1 MPRAVLV
8 LDASLTLSWFFK
20 DERTPGAD
28 AVLTEITENGAV
40 VPALW
45 RLEVAN
51 ALQMAVRRKRIDA
64 AFRDSA
70 LTQLSRLSISA
81 DADTDAYA
89 WTLILQLADR
99 FQLTLYMQPI
109 WSWPAAVGCR
119 SPRLTG
125 NCGMLRRLLGFPCL
139 ALIQPIKRHGSM
151 AVKAVALNRC
161 AIVRCEGA
169 PG

>member
-1 MPRAVLV
+1 MSLV

-28 AVLTEITENGAV
+28 AVLTEVTEKGAI

-64 AFRDSA
+64 AFRDLA

-81 DADTDAYA
+81 DTDTDAYA
-89 WTLILQLADR
+89 WTVILQLADR
-99 FQLTLYMQPI
+99 FQLTLYD
-109 WSWPAAVGCR
+109 AAYLELAGR
-119 SPRLTG
+119 
-125 NCGMLRRLLGFPCL
+125 RRLPLATLDRELRDASAALGITLLGVNPT
-139 ALIQPIKRHGSM
+139 
-151 AVKAVALNRC
+151 N
-161 AIVRCEGA
+161 
-169 PG
+169 

>member
-28 AVLTEITENGAV
+28 AVLTEVTENGAV

-70 LTQLSRLSISA
+70 LTQLSRLSIST
-81 DADTDAYA
+81 DPDTDAYA
-89 WTLILQLADR
+89 WTVILQLADR
-99 FQLTLYMQPI
+99 FQLTLYE
-109 WSWPAAVGCR
+109 AAYLELAG
-119 SPRLTG
+119 
-125 NCGMLRRLLGFPCL
+125 RRGLPLATLDRDFWDASAAFGIALLGVD
-139 ALIQPIKRHGSM
+139 ST
-151 AVKAVALNRC
+151 N
-161 AIVRCEGA
+161 
-169 PG
+169 

>member
-1 MPRAVLV
+1 M

-28 AVLTEITENGAV
+28 AVLTEVTENGAV

-64 AFRDSA
+64 AFCDSA

-81 DADTDAYA
+81 DPDTDAMLGRPSCNSSTA
-89 WTLILQLADR
+89 TSSRSAML
-99 FQLTLYMQPI
+99 PI
-109 WSWPAAVGCR
+109 WSWPAAAGCC

-125 NCGMLRRLLGFPCL
+125 NAGCFGGP
-139 ALIQPIKRHGSM
+139 
-151 AVKAVALNRC
+151 
-161 AIVRCEGA
+161 
-169 PG
+169 